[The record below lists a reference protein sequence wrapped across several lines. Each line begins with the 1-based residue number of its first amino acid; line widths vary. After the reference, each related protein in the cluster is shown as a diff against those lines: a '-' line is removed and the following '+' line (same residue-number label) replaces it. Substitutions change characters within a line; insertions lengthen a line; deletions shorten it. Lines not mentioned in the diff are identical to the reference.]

1 MGEFITKYKATLK
14 TKHLIT
20 KHGREAAENLLKLNK
35 SEINGVNEKDIY
47 SKSNTGR
54 ILRPLRR

>member
-20 KHGREAAENLLKLNK
+20 KHGREAAENLLKLN
-35 SEINGVNEKDIY
+35 NLQMWG
-47 SKSNTGR
+47 
-54 ILRPLRR
+54 